1 MFFNERNSGY
11 ENDVMGRE
19 NGNLPAT
26 NPNVQHL
33 LLDCIKCHC
42 QEWEGGVSRTLP
54 ALDDLAC
61 GVQGQTRMI
70 YIRGEHKTTAQ
81 PRVLTSFFDK
91 LCIGAL

>member
-11 ENDVMGRE
+11 EKDVMGRE

-42 QEWEGGVSRTLP
+42 QEWEGGGSRTLP
-54 ALDDLAC
+54 ALDYLPC
-61 GVQGQTRMI
+61 GVQGQNPNDLPPWRTQNNSAAA
-70 YIRGEHKTTAQ
+70 G
-81 PRVLTSFFDK
+81 FDFI
-91 LCIGAL
+91 L